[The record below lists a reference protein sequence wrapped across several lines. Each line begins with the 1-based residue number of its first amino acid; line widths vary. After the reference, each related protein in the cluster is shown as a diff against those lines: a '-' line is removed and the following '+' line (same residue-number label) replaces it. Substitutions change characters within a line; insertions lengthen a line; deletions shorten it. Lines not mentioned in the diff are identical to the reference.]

1 MIKANQPIFYFFYK
15 RGNVMIF
22 RIKINIGLKQD
33 FFIPHFYG
41 NIFILN
47 RPIEM
52 LYRYIF
58 NFHNQIHLMETNV
71 WQLTAPFQERLSR
84 LLVAKFIYPCFY
96 FIMEMFMIH
105 FYPQLIITLVGN
117 TSVDTLKPL
126 MPHPVKNFFCLHH
139 QRRKSF
145 GSQSEDF
152 IMSF

>member
-1 MIKANQPIFYFFYK
+1 M
-15 RGNVMIF
+15 VF

-71 WQLTAPFQERLSR
+71 WRVIYLGQFTR
-84 LLVAKFIYPCFY
+84 LLPILFRLLLYFVVAY
-96 FIMEMFMIH
+96 
-105 FYPQLIITLVGN
+105 LR
-117 TSVDTLKPL
+117 LKSKECNSLHPL
-126 MPHPVKNFFCLHH
+126 HIVL
-139 QRRKSF
+139 
-145 GSQSEDF
+145 
-152 IMSF
+152 